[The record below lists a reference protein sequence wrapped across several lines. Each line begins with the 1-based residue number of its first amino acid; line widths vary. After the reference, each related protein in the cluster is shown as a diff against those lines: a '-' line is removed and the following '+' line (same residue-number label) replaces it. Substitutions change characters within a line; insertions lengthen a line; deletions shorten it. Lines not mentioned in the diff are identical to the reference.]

1 MTMKKIFAMIFLACA
16 VLVSG
21 CTKNFYLDQE
31 FYQTNGEFV
40 NITSEEFANLDSQNY
55 ALFVYNNYCAF
66 SIPCDEIFHQY
77 MTENHINFL
86 SMSYEE
92 FKKTNLHKTVDFAPS
107 VILVKNWKIVAYLDT
122 EKDAHLDLYQDVE
135 KFGEW
140 FEKYVNLV
148 EFDEED
154 VAVEPD
160 STEESENQYY
170 MDKEYSDVDTPEH
183 RITTCEET
191 AGFFLNFNE
200 WTFIREDESEAWASY
215 ARNGHVNYLKRW
227 ETAQRDIF
235 CFIDMVDN
243 SVMIEFLD

>member
-21 CTKNFYLDQE
+21 CTKKFYLDQE
-31 FYQTNGEFV
+31 FYQTDGEFV
-40 NITSEEFANLDSQNY
+40 NITSEEFTNLDSQNY

-77 MTENHINFL
+77 MKQKHISFL
-86 SMSYEE
+86 SMSYDE
-92 FKKTNLHKTVDFAPS
+92 FKNTKLHEQVRFAPS
-107 VILVKNWKIVAYLDT
+107 VIIVKNWKIVAYLDP
-122 EKDAHLDLYQDVE
+122 EKDAHLDLYQNVE

-148 EFDEED
+148 EFEAED
-154 VAVEPD
+154 VVIEPD
-160 STEESENQYY
+160 SKEESENQYY

-200 WTFIREDESEAWASY
+200 WTFTREDESEAWASY
-215 ARNGHVNYLKRW
+215 ARNGHVDYLKRW

>member
-1 MTMKKIFAMIFLACA
+1 MTMKKIFAIIFLACA

-21 CTKNFYLDQE
+21 CTKKFYLDQD

-55 ALFVYNNYCAF
+55 ALFIYNNYCAF

-77 MTENHINFL
+77 MAENHINFL

-107 VILVKNWKIVAYLDT
+107 VILVKNWKIVAYLDS
-122 EKDAHLDLYQDVE
+122 EKDAHLDLYQNVE

-140 FEKYVNLV
+140 FEKYVDI
-148 EFDEED
+148 EAYDEED
-154 VAVEPD
+154 VVIETD
-160 STEESENQYY
+160 SKEESKNQYY
-170 MDKEYSDVDTPEH
+170 MNKEYSDVDTLEH

-200 WTFIREDESEAWASY
+200 WTFTREDESEAWASY